1 MRRCL
6 TQFVFAAAMSLPL
19 PALAQNQNC
28 PAGAWFCEQ
37 VEVGVQIPNL
47 LPPPPAVKP
56 AQPPPVVIQETPPPP
71 PAAAPAPPP
80 PQRRNG
86 QPPVVVYQPAP
97 ASQTRV
103 IIVTPGYGPAYGPP
117 SYYPPPQPVSRP
129 LATPPRKPR
138 PVWRSEFGL
147 NMRVEGAYVGQPE
160 SADYKTG
167 LGGIGMSL
175 RYRPVPAFAFDLGVD
190 VLAGTDYNGFHRTE
204 VPFSLS
210 GLIYVNP
217 KSRAQFY
224 FNVGMDYSR
233 ASVKSDTRTP
243 MLEPD
248 FDDPSS
254 FSRHYSYFGGHGGG
268 GFEFRLSKRV
278 ALNIDAIG
286 FVRKRVDTNTAFPE
300 FVDATTGRTTNTS
313 GGGLFRGG
321 LTLWW

>member
-1 MRRCL
+1 MRRSL
-6 TQFVFAAAMSLPL
+6 TQFVFAAAMCLPL

-28 PAGAWFCEQ
+28 PNGAWFCEQ
-37 VEVGVQIPNL
+37 VDVGVGVQIPNL
-47 LPPPPAVKP
+47 LPPPQVRP
-56 AQPPPVVIQETPPPP
+56 AQPPPVVVEDAPPPP
-71 PAAAPAPPP
+71 PAPPP
-80 PQRRNG
+80 PARRHS

-97 ASQTRV
+97 APQTRV

-117 SYYPPPQPVSRP
+117 QQGYYAPPQPVSRP
-129 LATPPRKPR
+129 LVPPVKAR

-147 NMRVEGAYVGQPE
+147 NMRVEGAYVGHPDN
-160 SADYKTG
+160 ADYSSG
-167 LGGIGMSL
+167 LGGIGLSL

-217 KSRAQFY
+217 KSHAQFY

-233 ASVKSDTRTP
+233 ATVKSDVGTP
-243 MLEPD
+243 LLSADFEEPGT
-248 FDDPSS
+248 
-254 FSRHYSYFGGHGGG
+254 FSNHYSYFGGHGGIG
-268 GFEFRLSKRV
+268 LEFRLSKRV
-278 ALNIDAIG
+278 ALNVDGLA
-286 FVRKRVDTNTAFPE
+286 FVRKRVDDATAVPE
-300 FVDATTGRTTNTS
+300 FRDPSTGRSTNTS